1 MGNFSSPELWGVTDD
16 SDIAALEDALSLERF
31 ARYLDWADGDR
42 RLAVGFY
49 TLNTRL
55 SESLYTPIQMLE
67 IALRNRIHAVLSE
80 SSHDRW
86 YDEPSCQFDPR
97 QAEQLANARAELAAA
112 KKPDNPG
119 RVVAALTFGYWT
131 AFFNTDYEDLWR
143 KRLHRIAKRPDGK
156 SLTRKDFSRSLT
168 PIRLLRN
175 RIAHHEPILEWN
187 LPKHYASILQL
198 TEWLSPAAATWC
210 RAHSRFEAVY
220 PGDGIILHPGVPDS
234 PPAARE
240 SPPATF

>member
-1 MGNFSSPELWGVTDD
+1 MDET
-16 SDIAALEDALSLERF
+16 DIAALEDALSLERF
-31 ARYLDWADGDR
+31 ARYLDWAGGDR
-42 RLAVGFY
+42 RLAVELY

-67 IALRNRIHAVLSE
+67 IALRNRIHAVLSAE
-80 SSHDRW
+80 LHAHW
-86 YDEPSCQFDPR
+86 YDETRCQLDTR
-97 QAEQLANARAELAAA
+97 QAEQLASARNDLSAAQ
-112 KKPDNPG
+112 KPDAPG

-143 KRLHRIAKRPDGK
+143 KHMHRIAKRADGK

-187 LPKHYASILQL
+187 LPKHYANIIQL

-210 RAHSRFEAVY
+210 RAHSRFDGLY
-220 PGDGIILHPGVPDS
+220 PNQGIILNRPNPSGAKA
-234 PPAARE
+234 PA
-240 SPPATF
+240 